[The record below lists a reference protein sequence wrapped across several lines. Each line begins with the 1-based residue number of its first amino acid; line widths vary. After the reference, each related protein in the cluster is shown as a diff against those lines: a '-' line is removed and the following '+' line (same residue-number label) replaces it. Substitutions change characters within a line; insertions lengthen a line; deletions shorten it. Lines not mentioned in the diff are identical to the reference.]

1 MGKLYYLTNKY
12 NLMAKRE
19 INSKEVDLITIRFAG
34 DSGDGMQ
41 LTGNQFTT
49 NSALFGNDIATLPDF
64 PAEIRAPQGTL
75 AGVSSFQ
82 LQFSNK
88 DIHTPGDKLDVLVA
102 MNPAALKVNLADLK
116 PNGMIIANTANYNK
130 KNFTLSG
137 YETDP
142 LEDGSLDDYKLIKV
156 DMNDLVNK
164 ALEDIDLPSK
174 MKSRSTN
181 MFALGLLYWLYER
194 NIDSTIKFL
203 ETKFKSKPEIVKANI
218 KALKTG
224 LHYGE
229 TIEAIRT
236 TFRVSKASLKKG
248 TYRNIMGNECLT
260 LGLIA
265 AANKANLDL
274 FFGGYPI
281 TPASDILHELS
292 KYKNYGIKTFQAE
305 DEIAGICSALGAAF
319 AGNLAITA
327 SSGPGIALKGEA
339 MGLGIITELPIV
351 VINIQRGGPSTGLP
365 TKTEQSDLNQA
376 MYGRN
381 GECPA
386 VVIAAQSP
394 SDCFQTAYEACKI
407 SLEFMVPVVLLSDGY
422 IANGSEPW
430 RLPNLDKLP
439 EIKTKI
445 IKKTSDEKFTPYK
458 RDEKTLAR
466 DWALPG
472 TPGLEHRIGGLEKAA
487 NTGNV
492 SYDADNHDYMVKLR
506 QKKIDVVADFIPK
519 LEVYGEP
526 KGELLILSWG
536 GTYGACRA
544 AVEKANKNKIS
555 VSHVNLKYI
564 NPFPKNLAEIL
575 LKFNKILI
583 PEINLGQLSTIIR
596 SKYLID
602 ALSFNRVSGKPFT
615 TTDIYEKI
623 EQIIEES

>member
-1 MGKLYYLTNKY
+1 
-12 NLMAKRE
+12 MAKRE
-19 INSKEVDLITIRFAG
+19 TNSKEVDLITIRFAG

-82 LQFSNK
+82 LQFSNQ

-102 MNPAALKVNLADLK
+102 MNPAALRVNIDDLK
-116 PNGMIIANTANYNK
+116 PNGMIIANTANYTN
-130 KNFTLSG
+130 KNFNLAS

-142 LEDGSLDDYKLIKV
+142 LEDGTLDSYKLIKV
-156 DMNDLVNK
+156 NMNELVNT
-164 ALEDIDLPSK
+164 ALENVDLPSK

-181 MFALGLLYWLYER
+181 MFALGILYWIYER
-194 NIDSTIKFL
+194 ELDSTIEFL
-203 ETKFKSKPEIVKANI
+203 NQKFKSKPAIIEANTI
-218 KALKTG
+218 ALKAG
-224 LHYGE
+224 YNYGD

-236 TFRVSKASLKKG
+236 TYRVSQAKLNKG

-265 AANKANLDL
+265 AANKAKLDL

-281 TPASDILHELS
+281 TPASDILHILS

-305 DEIAGICSALGAAF
+305 DEIAGICSVLGAAF
-319 AGNLAITA
+319 AGDLAITA

-386 VVIAAQSP
+386 VVIAAQSA
-394 SDCFQTAYEACKI
+394 SDCFDTAFEACKI
-407 SLEFMVPVVLLSDGY
+407 ALEFMVPVVLLSDGY

-430 RLPNLDKLP
+430 KLPELDKLP

-445 IKKTSDEKFTPYK
+445 IKKSKDEKFLPYT

-466 DWALPG
+466 EWGLPG

-487 NTGNV
+487 VSGNV
-492 SYDADNHDYMVKLR
+492 SYEADNHNYMVKLR
-506 QKKIDVVADFIPK
+506 QDKIDVIADFIPEI
-519 LEVYGEP
+519 EVYGNP
-526 KGELLILSWG
+526 KGELLVLSWG

-544 AVEKANKNKIS
+544 AVQKAIENNMS
-555 VSHVNLKYI
+555 VSHINLKYI

-575 LKFNKILI
+575 LKFNKVLI

-596 SKYLID
+596 SKFLID
-602 ALSFNRVSGKPFT
+602 TLNFNRVSGKPYT

>member
-1 MGKLYYLTNKY
+1 MTKIDKNST
-12 NLMAKRE
+12 E
-19 INSKEVDLITIRFAG
+19 IDLVTIRFAG

-82 LQFSNK
+82 LQFSSL

-102 MNPAALKVNLADLK
+102 MNPAALKVNLEDLK
-116 PNGMIIANTANYNK
+116 PNGMLIANTANYTK

-156 DMNDLVNK
+156 NMNELVNT

-194 NIDSTIKFL
+194 ELDSTIKFL
-203 ETKFKSKPEIVKANI
+203 ESKFKSKPEIVQANT

-224 LHYGE
+224 FNYGE
-229 TIEAIRT
+229 TVEAIRT
-236 TFRVSKASLKKG
+236 TFKVSKAKLDKG

-265 AANKANLDL
+265 AAQKADLDL

-281 TPASDILHELS
+281 TPASDILHILS
-292 KYKNYGIKTFQAE
+292 KYKNFGIKTFQAE

-319 AGNLAITA
+319 TGDLGITA

-339 MGLGIITELPIV
+339 MGLGVITELPIV

-376 MYGRN
+376 MFGRN

-386 VVIAAQSP
+386 VVIACQSP
-394 SDCFQTAYEACKI
+394 SDCFETAFEACKI
-407 SLEFMVPVVLLSDGY
+407 ALEFMVPVVLLSDGY

-430 RLPNLDKLP
+430 KLPDLDKLSN
-439 EIKTKI
+439 INTKI
-445 IKKTSDEKFTPYK
+445 IKDTKDEKFFPYK
-458 RDEKTLAR
+458 RDQETLAR

-472 TPGLEHRIGGLEKAA
+472 TAGLEHRIGGLEKADG
-487 NTGNV
+487 TGNV
-492 SYDADNHDYMVKLR
+492 CYEPDNHHHMVELR
-506 QKKIDVVADFIPK
+506 QQKIDIIANFIPD
-519 LEVYGEP
+519 VGSYG
-526 KGELLILSWG
+526 KDNGELLILGWG
-536 GTYGACRA
+536 GTYGAIRA
-544 AVEKANKNKIS
+544 AVEKAMNNNLS
-555 VSHVNLKYI
+555 VSHIHLKHI
-564 NPFPKNLAEIL
+564 NPLPKNLGEAL
-575 LKFNKILI
+575 LKYNKVLI
-583 PEINLGQLSTIIR
+583 PEINLGQLSSIIR
-596 SKYLID
+596 NKYLID
-602 ALSFNRVSGKPFT
+602 TLNYNRVSGKPFT
-615 TTDIYEKI
+615 TSDIYSKILELLEEK
-623 EQIIEES
+623 S

>member
-1 MGKLYYLTNKY
+1 
-12 NLMAKRE
+12 MAKRE

-82 LQFSNK
+82 LQFSNQ
-88 DIHTPGDKLDVLVA
+88 DIHTPGDRLDVLVA
-102 MNPAALKVNLADLK
+102 MNPAALRVNIDDLK
-116 PNGMIIANTANYNK
+116 PNGMIIANTANYTN
-130 KNFTLSG
+130 KNFNLAS
-137 YETDP
+137 YETNP
-142 LEDGSLDDYKLIKV
+142 LEDGTLDSYKVIKV
-156 DMNDLVNK
+156 NMNELVNT
-164 ALEDIDLPSK
+164 ALENVDLPSK

-181 MFALGLLYWLYER
+181 MFALGILYWIYER
-194 NIDSTIKFL
+194 KLDSTIEFL
-203 ETKFKSKPEIVKANI
+203 NQKFKSKPLIIEANTI
-218 KALKTG
+218 ALKAG
-224 LHYGE
+224 YNYGD

-236 TFRVSKASLKKG
+236 TYRVSQAKLNKG

-265 AANKANLDL
+265 AANKAKLDL

-281 TPASDILHELS
+281 TPASDILHILS

-305 DEIAGICSALGAAF
+305 DEIAGICSVLGAAF
-319 AGNLAITA
+319 AGDLAVTA

-339 MGLGIITELPIV
+339 MGLGIITELPLVI
-351 VINIQRGGPSTGLP
+351 INIQRGGPSTGLP

-376 MYGRN
+376 MFGRN

-386 VVIAAQSP
+386 VVIAAQSA
-394 SDCFQTAYEACKI
+394 SDCFDTAFEACKI
-407 SLEFMVPVVLLSDGY
+407 ALEFMVPVVLLSDGY

-430 RLPNLDKLP
+430 KLPDLDKIP
-439 EIKTKI
+439 DIKTKI
-445 IKKTSDEKFTPYK
+445 IKDTKDDKYLPYK
-458 RDEKTLAR
+458 RDEKTLSR

-487 NTGNV
+487 VSGNV

-506 QKKIDVVADFIPK
+506 QDKIDIIADYIPE
-519 LEVYGEP
+519 LEIYGNP
-526 KGELLILSWG
+526 KGELLVLSWG

-544 AVEKANKNKIS
+544 AVQKANESNMS
-555 VSHVNLKYI
+555 VSHINLKYI

-575 LKFNKILI
+575 LKFNKVLI

-596 SKYLID
+596 SKFLID
-602 ALSFNRVSGKPFT
+602 TINFNRVSGKPYT
-615 TTDIYEKI
+615 TSDIYEKI
-623 EQIIEES
+623 EQIIKES

>member
-1 MGKLYYLTNKY
+1 
-12 NLMAKRE
+12 MAKRE

-82 LQFSNK
+82 LQFSNQV
-88 DIHTPGDKLDVLVA
+88 IHTPGDKLDVLVA
-102 MNPAALKVNLADLK
+102 MNPAALRVNIDDLK
-116 PNGMIIANTANYNK
+116 PNGMIIANTANYTN
-130 KNFTLSG
+130 KNFNLAS
-137 YETDP
+137 YETNP
-142 LEDGSLDDYKLIKV
+142 LEDGTLDSFKLIKV
-156 DMNDLVNK
+156 NMNELVNT
-164 ALEDIDLPSK
+164 ALENVDLPSK

-181 MFALGLLYWLYER
+181 MFALGILYWIYER
-194 NIDSTIKFL
+194 QLDSTIEFL
-203 ETKFKSKPEIVKANI
+203 NQKFKSKPEIIEANTI
-218 KALKTG
+218 ALKSG
-224 LHYGE
+224 YNYGD

-236 TFRVSKASLKKG
+236 TYRVSEAELNKG

-265 AANKANLDL
+265 AANKAKLDL

-281 TPASDILHELS
+281 TPASDILHILS
-292 KYKNYGIKTFQAE
+292 KYKNFGIKTFQAE
-305 DEIAGICSALGAAF
+305 DEIAGICSVLGAAF
-319 AGNLAITA
+319 AGDLAITA

-386 VVIAAQSP
+386 VVIAAQSA
-394 SDCFQTAYEACKI
+394 SDCFDTAFEACKI
-407 SLEFMVPVVLLSDGY
+407 ALEFMVPVVLLSDGY

-430 RLPNLDKLP
+430 KLPDLDKLP
-439 EIKTKI
+439 EIKTKV
-445 IKKTSDEKFTPYK
+445 IKKLKDDKFLPYK
-458 RDEKTLAR
+458 RDEKTLSR

-472 TPGLEHRIGGLEKAA
+472 TPELEHRIGGLEKAA
-487 NTGNV
+487 VSGNV
-492 SYDADNHDYMVKLR
+492 SYEADNHDYMVKLR
-506 QKKIDVVADFIPK
+506 QDKIDIIADFIPE
-519 LEVYGEP
+519 LEIYGNP
-526 KGELLILSWG
+526 KGELLVLSWG

-544 AVEKANKNKIS
+544 AVEKANANNMS
-555 VSHVNLKYI
+555 VAHVNLKYI

-575 LKFNKILI
+575 LKFNKVFI

-596 SKYLID
+596 SKFLID
-602 ALSFNRVSGKPFT
+602 TLNLNRVSGKPYT
-615 TTDIYEKI
+615 TSDIYEKI

>member
-1 MGKLYYLTNKY
+1 
-12 NLMAKRE
+12 MAKRE

-82 LQFSNK
+82 LQFSNQ
-88 DIHTPGDKLDVLVA
+88 DIHTPGDRLDVLVA
-102 MNPAALKVNLADLK
+102 MNPAALRVNIDDLK
-116 PNGMIIANTANYNK
+116 PNGMIIANTANYTN
-130 KNFTLSG
+130 KNFNLAS
-137 YETDP
+137 YETNP
-142 LEDGSLDDYKLIKV
+142 LEDGTLDSYKIIKV
-156 DMNDLVNK
+156 NMNELVNT
-164 ALEDIDLPSK
+164 ALENVDLPSK

-181 MFALGLLYWLYER
+181 MFALGILYWIYER
-194 NIDSTIKFL
+194 KLDSTIEFL
-203 ETKFKSKPEIVKANI
+203 NQKFKSKPLIIEANTI
-218 KALKTG
+218 ALKAG
-224 LHYGE
+224 YNYGD

-236 TFRVSKASLKKG
+236 TYRVSQAKLSKG

-265 AANKANLDL
+265 AANKAKLDL

-281 TPASDILHELS
+281 TPASDILHILS

-305 DEIAGICSALGAAF
+305 DEIAGICSVLGAAF
-319 AGNLAITA
+319 AGDLAVTA

-339 MGLGIITELPIV
+339 MGLGIITELPLVI
-351 VINIQRGGPSTGLP
+351 INIQRGGPSTGLP

-376 MYGRN
+376 MFGRN

-386 VVIAAQSP
+386 VVIAAQSA
-394 SDCFQTAYEACKI
+394 SDCFDTAFEACKI
-407 SLEFMVPVVLLSDGY
+407 ALEFMVPVVLLSDGY

-430 RLPNLDKLP
+430 KLPDLDKIP
-439 EIKTKI
+439 DIKTKI
-445 IKKTSDEKFTPYK
+445 IKDTKDDKYLPYK
-458 RDEKTLAR
+458 RDEKTLSR

-487 NTGNV
+487 VSGNV

-506 QKKIDVVADFIPK
+506 QDKIDIIADYIPE
-519 LEVYGEP
+519 LEIYGNP
-526 KGELLILSWG
+526 KGELLVLSWG

-544 AVEKANKNKIS
+544 AVQKANESNMS
-555 VSHVNLKYI
+555 VSHINLKYI

-575 LKFNKILI
+575 LKFNKVLI

-596 SKYLID
+596 SKFLID
-602 ALSFNRVSGKPFT
+602 TINFNRVSGKPYT
-615 TTDIYEKI
+615 TSDIYEKI
-623 EQIIEES
+623 EQIIKES

>member
-1 MGKLYYLTNKY
+1 MT
-12 NLMAKRE
+12 KRE

-82 LQFSNK
+82 LQFSNQ

-102 MNPAALKVNLADLK
+102 MNPAALRVNIDDLK
-116 PNGMIIANTANYNK
+116 PNGMIIANTANYTN
-130 KNFTLSG
+130 KNFNLAS
-137 YETDP
+137 YETNP
-142 LEDGSLDDYKLIKV
+142 LEDGTLDSYKLIKV
-156 DMNDLVNK
+156 NMNELVNT
-164 ALEDIDLPSK
+164 ALENVELPSK

-181 MFALGLLYWLYER
+181 MFALGILYFIYER
-194 NIDSTIKFL
+194 NLDSTIDFL
-203 ETKFKSKPEIVKANI
+203 NKKFKSKPEIIEANTI
-218 KALKTG
+218 ALKSG
-224 LHYGE
+224 YNYGD
-229 TIEAIRT
+229 TIEVIRT
-236 TFRVSKASLKKG
+236 TYRVSEAKLNKG

-281 TPASDILHELS
+281 TPASDILHILS
-292 KYKNYGIKTFQAE
+292 KYKNYGVKTFQAE

-319 AGNLAITA
+319 TGDLAITA

-386 VVIAAQSP
+386 VVIAAQSA
-394 SDCFQTAYEACKI
+394 SDCFDTAFEACKI
-407 SLEFMVPVVLLSDGY
+407 ALEFMVPVVLLSDGY

-430 RLPNLDKLP
+430 KLPDLDKLP
-439 EIKTKI
+439 KINTKI
-445 IKKTSDEKFTPYK
+445 IKKSKDEKFLPYK
-458 RDEKTLAR
+458 RDEETLSR
-466 DWALPG
+466 EWALPG

-487 NTGNV
+487 VSGNV

-506 QKKIDVVADFIPK
+506 QEKIDVIANFIPEI
-519 LEVYGEP
+519 EVYGEP
-526 KGELLILSWG
+526 KGELLVLSWG

-544 AVEKANKNKIS
+544 AVEKANQNKMS
-555 VSHVNLKYI
+555 VSHINLKYI
-564 NPFPKNLAEIL
+564 NPFPKNLAQLL
-575 LKFNKILI
+575 LKFNKVLI
-583 PEINLGQLSTIIR
+583 PEINLGQLSTIVR
-596 SKYLID
+596 SKFLID
-602 ALSFNRVSGKPFT
+602 TINFNRVSGKPFT
-615 TTDIYEKI
+615 RTDIYEKI

>member
-1 MGKLYYLTNKY
+1 
-12 NLMAKRE
+12 MAKRE
-19 INSKEVDLITIRFAG
+19 TNSKEVDLITIRFAG

-82 LQFSNK
+82 LQFSNQ

-102 MNPAALKVNLADLK
+102 MNPAALRVNIDDLK
-116 PNGMIIANTANYNK
+116 PNGMIIANTANYTN
-130 KNFTLSG
+130 KNFNLAS
-137 YETDP
+137 YETNP
-142 LEDGSLDDYKLIKV
+142 LEDGTLDSYKLIKV
-156 DMNDLVNK
+156 NMNELVNT
-164 ALEDIDLPSK
+164 ALENVDLPSK

-181 MFALGLLYWLYER
+181 MFALGILYWIYER
-194 NIDSTIKFL
+194 NLDSTIDFL
-203 ETKFKSKPEIVKANI
+203 KKKFKNKPEIIEANTI
-218 KALKTG
+218 ALKSG
-224 LHYGE
+224 YNYGD

-236 TFRVSKASLKKG
+236 TYRVSEAKLKKG

-281 TPASDILHELS
+281 TPASDILHILS

-319 AGNLAITA
+319 TGDLAITA

-386 VVIAAQSP
+386 VVIAAQSA
-394 SDCFQTAYEACKI
+394 SDCFETAFEACKI
-407 SLEFMVPVVLLSDGY
+407 ALEFMVPVVLLSDGY

-430 RLPNLDKLP
+430 KLPDLDKLP
-439 EIKTKI
+439 KINTKI
-445 IKKTSDEKFTPYK
+445 IKKSKDEKFLPYK
-458 RDEKTLAR
+458 RDEETLSR
-466 DWALPG
+466 EWALPG

-487 NTGNV
+487 VSGNV

-506 QKKIDVVADFIPK
+506 QEKIDVIADFIPEI
-519 LEVYGEP
+519 EVYGKP
-526 KGELLILSWG
+526 KGELLVLSWG

-544 AVEKANKNKIS
+544 AVEKANQNKMS
-555 VSHVNLKYI
+555 VSHINLKYI
-564 NPFPKNLAEIL
+564 NPFPKNLAQLL
-575 LKFNKILI
+575 LKFNKVLI

-596 SKYLID
+596 SKFLID
-602 ALSFNRVSGKPFT
+602 TINFNRVSGKPFT
-615 TTDIYEKI
+615 RTDIYEKI
-623 EQIIEES
+623 EQIIKES

>member
-1 MGKLYYLTNKY
+1 
-12 NLMAKRE
+12 MAKRE
-19 INSKEVDLITIRFAG
+19 TNSKEVDLITIRFAG

-82 LQFSNK
+82 LQFSNQ

-102 MNPAALKVNLADLK
+102 MNPAALRVNIDDLK
-116 PNGMIIANTANYNK
+116 PNGMIIANTANYTN
-130 KNFTLSG
+130 KNFNLAS

-142 LEDGSLDDYKLIKV
+142 LEDGTLDSYKLIKV
-156 DMNDLVNK
+156 NMNELVNT
-164 ALEDIDLPSK
+164 ALENVDLPSK

-181 MFALGLLYWLYER
+181 MFALGILYWIYER
-194 NIDSTIKFL
+194 ELDSTIEFL
-203 ETKFKSKPEIVKANI
+203 NQKFKSKPAIIEANTI
-218 KALKTG
+218 ALQAG
-224 LHYGE
+224 YNYGD

-236 TFRVSKASLKKG
+236 TYRVSQAKLNKG

-265 AANKANLDL
+265 AANKAKLDL

-281 TPASDILHELS
+281 TPASDILHILS

-319 AGNLAITA
+319 TGDLAITA

-386 VVIAAQSP
+386 VVIAAQSA
-394 SDCFQTAYEACKI
+394 SDCFDTAFEACKI
-407 SLEFMVPVVLLSDGY
+407 ALEFMVPVVLLSDGY

-430 RLPNLDKLP
+430 KLPDLDKLP
-439 EIKTKI
+439 KIKTKI
-445 IKKTSDEKFTPYK
+445 IKKSKDEKFLPYK
-458 RDEKTLAR
+458 RDEKTLSR
-466 DWALPG
+466 EWALPG

-487 NTGNV
+487 VSGNV
-492 SYDADNHDYMVKLR
+492 NYEADNHDYMVKLR
-506 QKKIDVVADFIPK
+506 QDKIDVIADFIPE
-519 LEVYGEP
+519 LEVYGNP
-526 KGELLILSWG
+526 KGELLVLSWG

-544 AVEKANKNKIS
+544 AVQKANENNIS
-555 VSHVNLKYI
+555 VSHINLKYI

-575 LKFNKILI
+575 LKFNKVLI

-596 SKYLID
+596 SKFLID
-602 ALSFNRVSGKPFT
+602 TLNFNRVSGKPYT

>member
-1 MGKLYYLTNKY
+1 MTKIDKNST
-12 NLMAKRE
+12 E
-19 INSKEVDLITIRFAG
+19 IDLVTIRFAG

-75 AGVSSFQ
+75 SGVSSFQ
-82 LQFSNK
+82 LQFSSF
-88 DIHTPGDKLDVLVA
+88 DIHTPGDKLDVLIA

-116 PNGMIIANTANYNK
+116 SNGMLIANTANYNK

-156 DMNDLVNK
+156 NMNELVNT

-194 NIDSTIKFL
+194 ELDSTIKFL
-203 ETKFKSKPEIVKANI
+203 ESKFKSKPEIVKANI

-224 LHYGE
+224 YNYGE
-229 TIEAIRT
+229 TVEAIRT
-236 TFRVSKASLKKG
+236 TFKVSKAKLDKG

-265 AANKANLDL
+265 AAKQANLDL

-281 TPASDILHELS
+281 TPASDILHILS
-292 KYKNYGIKTFQAE
+292 KYKNFGIKTFQAE

-319 AGNLAITA
+319 TGDLAVTA

-339 MGLGIITELPIV
+339 IGLGVITELPIV
-351 VINIQRGGPSTGLP
+351 IINVQRGGPSTGLP
-365 TKTEQSDLNQA
+365 TKTEQSDLNQV
-376 MYGRN
+376 MFGRN

-386 VVIAAQSP
+386 VVIACQSP
-394 SDCFQTAYEACKI
+394 SDCFETAFEACKI
-407 SLEFMVPVVLLSDGY
+407 ALEFMVPVVLLSDGY

-430 RLPNLDKLP
+430 KLPDLDKLSK
-439 EIKTKI
+439 INTKI
-445 IKKTSDEKFTPYK
+445 IKKTKDEKFLPYK
-458 RDEKTLAR
+458 RDEKTLSR
-466 DWALPG
+466 DWAIPG
-472 TPGLEHRIGGLEKAA
+472 TAGLEHRIGGLEKTDK
-487 NTGNV
+487 TGNV
-492 SYDADNHDYMVKLR
+492 SYDPDNHHHMVELR
-506 QKKIDVVADFIPK
+506 QQKIDIISNFIP
-519 LEVYGEP
+519 EVKPYGKD
-526 KGELLILSWG
+526 KGDLLIVGWG
-536 GTYGACRA
+536 GTYGAIRA
-544 AVEKANKNKIS
+544 AVKKANKNNLS
-555 VSHVNLKYI
+555 VSHIHLKHM
-564 NPFPKNLAEIL
+564 NPLPKNLGEVL
-575 LKFNKILI
+575 LKYNKVLI
-583 PEINLGQLSTIIR
+583 PEINLGQLSNIIR

-602 ALSFNRVSGKPFT
+602 TLNYNRVSGKPFT
-615 TTDIYEKI
+615 TSDIYNKI
-623 EQIIEES
+623 SEILEVK

>member
-1 MGKLYYLTNKY
+1 
-12 NLMAKRE
+12 MAKRE
-19 INSKEVDLITIRFAG
+19 TNSKEVDLITIRFAG

-82 LQFSNK
+82 LQFSNQ

-102 MNPAALKVNLADLK
+102 MNPAALRVNIDDLK
-116 PNGMIIANTANYNK
+116 PNGMIIANTANYNN
-130 KNFTLSG
+130 KNFNLAS
-137 YETDP
+137 YETNP
-142 LEDGSLDDYKLIKV
+142 LEDGTLDSYKLIKV
-156 DMNDLVNK
+156 DMNELVNT
-164 ALEDIDLPSK
+164 ALENVDLPSK

-181 MFALGLLYWLYER
+181 MFALGILYWIYER
-194 NIDSTIKFL
+194 SLDSTIDFL
-203 ETKFKSKPEIVKANI
+203 NKKFKSKPAIIEANTI
-218 KALKTG
+218 ALKAG
-224 LHYGE
+224 YNYGD

-236 TFRVSKASLKKG
+236 TYRVTEAKLKKG

-281 TPASDILHELS
+281 TPASDILHILS

-319 AGNLAITA
+319 TGDLAITA

-386 VVIAAQSP
+386 VVIAAQSA
-394 SDCFQTAYEACKI
+394 SDCFETAFEACKI
-407 SLEFMVPVVLLSDGY
+407 ALEFMVPVVLLSDGY

-430 RLPNLDKLP
+430 KLPELDKLP

-445 IKKTSDEKFTPYK
+445 IKNSDDEKFLPYK
-458 RDEKTLAR
+458 RDENTLSR

-487 NTGNV
+487 VSGNV

-506 QKKIDVVADFIPK
+506 QEKIDVIADFIPE
-519 LEVYGEP
+519 LQVYGDS
-526 KGELLILSWG
+526 KGELLVLSWG

-544 AVEKANKNKIS
+544 AVEKANKNNIS
-555 VSHVNLKYI
+555 VSHINLKYI
-564 NPFPKNLAEIL
+564 NPFPKNLAEVL
-575 LKFNKILI
+575 LKFNKVLI

-596 SKYLID
+596 SKFLID
-602 ALSFNRVSGKPFT
+602 TLNFNRVSGKPFT

-623 EQIIEES
+623 EQIIKEN

>member
-1 MGKLYYLTNKY
+1 
-12 NLMAKRE
+12 MAKRE

-82 LQFSNK
+82 LQFSNQV
-88 DIHTPGDKLDVLVA
+88 IHTPGDKLDVLVA
-102 MNPAALKVNLADLK
+102 MNPAALRVNIDDLK
-116 PNGMIIANTANYNK
+116 PNGMIIANTANYTN
-130 KNFTLSG
+130 KNFNLAS
-137 YETDP
+137 YETNP
-142 LEDGSLDDYKLIKV
+142 LEDGTLDSFKLIKV
-156 DMNDLVNK
+156 NMNELVNT
-164 ALEDIDLPSK
+164 ALENVDLPSK

-181 MFALGLLYWLYER
+181 MFALGILYWIYER
-194 NIDSTIKFL
+194 QLDSTIEFL
-203 ETKFKSKPEIVKANI
+203 NQKFKSKPEIIEANTI
-218 KALKTG
+218 ALKSG
-224 LHYGE
+224 YNYGD

-236 TFRVSKASLKKG
+236 TYRVSEAKLSKG
-248 TYRNIMGNECLT
+248 TYRNVMGNECLT

-265 AANKANLDL
+265 AANKAKLDL

-281 TPASDILHELS
+281 TPASDILHILS
-292 KYKNYGIKTFQAE
+292 KYKNFGIKTFQAE
-305 DEIAGICSALGAAF
+305 DEIAGICSVLGAAF
-319 AGNLAITA
+319 AGDLAITA

-386 VVIAAQSP
+386 VVIAAQSA
-394 SDCFQTAYEACKI
+394 SDCFDTAFEACKI
-407 SLEFMVPVVLLSDGY
+407 ALEFMVPVVLLSDGY

-430 RLPNLDKLP
+430 KLPDLDKLP
-439 EIKTKI
+439 EIKTKV
-445 IKKTSDEKFTPYK
+445 IKKLKDDKFLPYK
-458 RDEKTLAR
+458 RDEKTLSR

-487 NTGNV
+487 VSGNV
-492 SYDADNHDYMVKLR
+492 SYEADNHDYMVKLR
-506 QKKIDVVADFIPK
+506 QEKIDVIADFIPE
-519 LEVYGEP
+519 LEIYGNP
-526 KGELLILSWG
+526 KGELLVLSWG

-544 AVEKANKNKIS
+544 AVEKANANNMS
-555 VSHVNLKYI
+555 VAHVNLKYI

-575 LKFNKILI
+575 LKFNKVFI

-596 SKYLID
+596 SKFLID
-602 ALSFNRVSGKPFT
+602 TLNLNRVSGKPYT

-623 EQIIEES
+623 EQIIEEN

>member
-1 MGKLYYLTNKY
+1 
-12 NLMAKRE
+12 MAKRE

-82 LQFSNK
+82 LQFSNQ
-88 DIHTPGDKLDVLVA
+88 DIHTPGDRLDVLVA
-102 MNPAALKVNLADLK
+102 MNPAALRVNIDDLK
-116 PNGMIIANTANYNK
+116 PNGMIIANTANYTN
-130 KNFTLSG
+130 KNFNLAS

-142 LEDGSLDDYKLIKV
+142 LEDGTLDSYKVIKV
-156 DMNDLVNK
+156 NMNELVNT
-164 ALEDIDLPSK
+164 ALENVDLPSK

-181 MFALGLLYWLYER
+181 MFALGILYWIYER
-194 NIDSTIKFL
+194 KLDSTIEFL
-203 ETKFKSKPEIVKANI
+203 NQKFKSKPQIIEANTI
-218 KALKTG
+218 ALKAG
-224 LHYGE
+224 YNYGD

-236 TFRVSKASLKKG
+236 TYRVSQAKLSKG

-265 AANKANLDL
+265 AANKAKLDL

-281 TPASDILHELS
+281 TPASDILHILS

-305 DEIAGICSALGAAF
+305 DEIAGICSILGAAF
-319 AGNLAITA
+319 AGDLAVTA

-339 MGLGIITELPIV
+339 MGLGIITELPLVI
-351 VINIQRGGPSTGLP
+351 INIQRGGPSTGLP

-376 MYGRN
+376 MFGRN
-381 GECPA
+381 GECPS
-386 VVIAAQSP
+386 VVIAAQSA
-394 SDCFQTAYEACKI
+394 SDCFDTAFEACKI
-407 SLEFMVPVVLLSDGY
+407 ALEFMVPVVLLSDGY

-430 RLPNLDKLP
+430 KLPDLDKIP

-445 IKKTSDEKFTPYK
+445 VKNTKDDKYLPYK
-458 RDEKTLAR
+458 RDEKTLSR
-466 DWALPG
+466 EWALPG

-487 NTGNV
+487 VSGNV

-506 QKKIDVVADFIPK
+506 QDKIDIIADFIPE
-519 LEVYGEP
+519 LEIYGNP
-526 KGELLILSWG
+526 KGELLVLSWG

-544 AVEKANKNKIS
+544 AVQKANESDMS
-555 VSHVNLKYI
+555 VAHINLKYI
-564 NPFPKNLAEIL
+564 NPFPKNLGEIL
-575 LKFNKILI
+575 LKFNKVLI

-596 SKYLID
+596 SKFLID
-602 ALSFNRVSGKPFT
+602 TINFNRVSGKPYT

-623 EQIIEES
+623 EQIIKES

>member
-1 MGKLYYLTNKY
+1 MT
-12 NLMAKRE
+12 KRE

-82 LQFSNK
+82 LQFSNQ

-116 PNGMIIANTANYNK
+116 SNGMIIANTANYNK

-203 ETKFKSKPEIVKANI
+203 ETKFKSKPEIVKANV

-224 LHYGE
+224 LNYGE

-236 TFRVSKASLKKG
+236 TFKVSKASLKKG

-281 TPASDILHELS
+281 TPASDILHILS

-319 AGNLAITA
+319 AGDLAVTA

-339 MGLGIITELPIV
+339 MGLGIITELPVV

-445 IKKTSDEKFTPYK
+445 TQKTEDEKFTPYK

-492 SYDADNHDYMVKLR
+492 SYDADNHDYMVNLR
-506 QKKIDVVADFIPK
+506 QKKIDAIADFIPEI
-519 LEVYGEP
+519 EVYGESS
-526 KGELLILSWG
+526 GELLVLSWG

-544 AVEKANKNKIS
+544 AVEKANKNKIP
-555 VSHVNLKYI
+555 VSHVNLKHI

-575 LKFNKILI
+575 LKFNKVLI

-602 ALSFNRVSGKPFT
+602 TINFNRVSGKPFT

-623 EQIIEES
+623 EQIIKEN

>member
-1 MGKLYYLTNKY
+1 
-12 NLMAKRE
+12 MAKRE

-82 LQFSNK
+82 LQFSNQ

-116 PNGMIIANTANYNK
+116 TNGMIIANTANYNK

-194 NIDSTIKFL
+194 NIDSTIQFL
-203 ETKFKSKPEIVKANI
+203 ETKFKSKPEIVKANV

-224 LHYGE
+224 LNYGE

-236 TFRVSKASLKKG
+236 TFKVSKASLKKG

-265 AANKANLDL
+265 AAQKADLDL

-281 TPASDILHELS
+281 TPASDILHILS

-319 AGNLAITA
+319 SGDLAVTA

-430 RLPNLDKLP
+430 RLPDLDKIP
-439 EIKTKI
+439 NIKTKAI
-445 IKKTSDEKFTPYK
+445 QKTEDEKFIPYK

-492 SYDADNHDYMVKLR
+492 SYDADNHDYMVNLR
-506 QKKIDVVADFIPK
+506 QQKIDVIADFIP
-519 LEVYGEP
+519 EIEIYGNP
-526 KGELLILSWG
+526 KGELLVLSWG

-544 AVEKANKNKIS
+544 AVEKANKNKMS

-564 NPFPKNLAEIL
+564 NPFPKNLADIL
-575 LKFNKILI
+575 LKFNKVLI

-602 ALSFNRVSGKPFT
+602 TLNFNRVSGKPFT

-623 EQIIEES
+623 EQIIKES

>member
-1 MGKLYYLTNKY
+1 
-12 NLMAKRE
+12 MAKKK
-19 INSKEVDLITIRFAG
+19 IKSTEVDLITIRFAG

-88 DIHTPGDKLDVLVA
+88 IIHTPGDKLDVLVA
-102 MNPAALKVNLADLK
+102 MNPAALRVNIDDLK
-116 PNGMIIANTANYNK
+116 PNGMIIANTANYTN
-130 KNFTLSG
+130 KNFNLAS
-137 YETDP
+137 YETNP
-142 LEDGSLDDYKLIKV
+142 LEDGTLDAYKLIKV
-156 DMNDLVNK
+156 DMNELVNT
-164 ALEDIDLPSK
+164 ALENVDLPSK
-174 MKSRSTN
+174 LKSRSTN
-181 MFALGLLYWLYER
+181 MFALGLLYWVYER
-194 NIDSTIKFL
+194 NLDSTINFL
-203 ETKFKSKPEIVKANI
+203 AKKFKSKPAIVEANTISLKAGYN
-218 KALKTG
+218 
-224 LHYGE
+224 YGD

-236 TFRVSKASLKKG
+236 TYRVSEAKLSKG

-281 TPASDILHELS
+281 TPASDILHILS
-292 KYKNYGIKTFQAE
+292 KYKNFGIKTFQAE

-319 AGNLAITA
+319 TGDLAITA

-351 VINIQRGGPSTGLP
+351 IINIQRGGPSTGLP

-386 VVIAAQSP
+386 VVIAAQSA
-394 SDCFQTAYEACKI
+394 SDCFDTAFEACKI
-407 SLEFMVPVVLLSDGY
+407 ALEFMLPVILLSDGY

-430 RLPNLDKLP
+430 SLPDLDKLP
-439 EIKTKI
+439 KIKTKI
-445 IKKTSDEKFTPYK
+445 IKKATDEKFSPYK

-472 TPGLEHRIGGLEKAA
+472 TPGLEHRIGGLEKEAVS
-487 NTGNV
+487 GNV

-506 QKKIDVVADFIPK
+506 QQKIDVIADFIPE
-519 LEVYGEP
+519 LEVYGNP

-555 VSHVNLKYI
+555 VSHINLKYI
-564 NPFPKNLAEIL
+564 NPFPKNLGEIL
-575 LKFNKILI
+575 LKFNKVLI

-596 SKYLID
+596 SKFLID
-602 ALSFNRVSGKPFT
+602 TLNFNRVSGKPFT

>member
-1 MGKLYYLTNKY
+1 
-12 NLMAKRE
+12 MAKRE

-82 LQFSNK
+82 LQFSNQV
-88 DIHTPGDKLDVLVA
+88 IHTPGDKLDVLVA
-102 MNPAALKVNLADLK
+102 MNPAALRVNIDDLK
-116 PNGMIIANTANYNK
+116 PNGMIIANTANYTN
-130 KNFTLSG
+130 KNFNLAS
-137 YETDP
+137 YETNP
-142 LEDGSLDDYKLIKV
+142 LEDGTLDSFKLIKV
-156 DMNDLVNK
+156 NMNELVNT
-164 ALEDIDLPSK
+164 ALENVDLPSK

-181 MFALGLLYWLYER
+181 MFALGILYWIYER
-194 NIDSTIKFL
+194 QLDSTIEFL
-203 ETKFKSKPEIVKANI
+203 NQKFKSKPEIIEANTI
-218 KALKTG
+218 ALKSG
-224 LHYGE
+224 YNYGD

-236 TFRVSKASLKKG
+236 TYRVSEAELNKG

-265 AANKANLDL
+265 AANKAKLDL

-281 TPASDILHELS
+281 TPASDILHILS
-292 KYKNYGIKTFQAE
+292 KYKNFGIKTFQAE
-305 DEIAGICSALGAAF
+305 DEIAGICSVLGAAF
-319 AGNLAITA
+319 AGDLAITA

-386 VVIAAQSP
+386 VVIAAQSA
-394 SDCFQTAYEACKI
+394 SDCFDTAFEACKI
-407 SLEFMVPVVLLSDGY
+407 ALEFMVPVVLLSDGY

-430 RLPNLDKLP
+430 KLPDLDKLP
-439 EIKTKI
+439 EIKTKV
-445 IKKTSDEKFTPYK
+445 IKKLKDDKFLPYK
-458 RDEKTLAR
+458 RDEKTLSR

-472 TPGLEHRIGGLEKAA
+472 TPELEHRIGGLEKAA
-487 NTGNV
+487 VSGNV
-492 SYDADNHDYMVKLR
+492 SYEADNHDYMVKLR
-506 QKKIDVVADFIPK
+506 QDKIDIIADFIPE
-519 LEVYGEP
+519 LEIYGNP
-526 KGELLILSWG
+526 KGKLLVLSWG

-544 AVEKANKNKIS
+544 AVEKANANNMS
-555 VSHVNLKYI
+555 VAHVNLKYI

-575 LKFNKILI
+575 LKFNKVFI

-596 SKYLID
+596 SKFLID
-602 ALSFNRVSGKPFT
+602 TLNLNRVSGKPYT

-623 EQIIEES
+623 EQIIEEN

>member
-1 MGKLYYLTNKY
+1 
-12 NLMAKRE
+12 MAKRE
-19 INSKEVDLITIRFAG
+19 TNSKEVDLITIRFAG

-82 LQFSNK
+82 LQFSNQ

-102 MNPAALKVNLADLK
+102 MNPAALRVNIDDLK
-116 PNGMIIANTANYNK
+116 PNGMIIANTANYTN
-130 KNFTLSG
+130 KNFNLAS

-142 LEDGSLDDYKLIKV
+142 LEDGTLDSYKLIKV
-156 DMNDLVNK
+156 NMNELVNT
-164 ALEDIDLPSK
+164 ALENVDLPSK

-181 MFALGLLYWLYER
+181 MFALGILYWIYER
-194 NIDSTIKFL
+194 ELDSTIEFL
-203 ETKFKSKPEIVKANI
+203 NQKFKSKPAIIEANTI
-218 KALKTG
+218 ALKAG
-224 LHYGE
+224 YNYGD

-236 TFRVSKASLKKG
+236 TYRVSQAKLNKG

-265 AANKANLDL
+265 AANKAKLDL

-281 TPASDILHELS
+281 TPASDILHILS

-305 DEIAGICSALGAAF
+305 DEIAGICSVLGAAF
-319 AGNLAITA
+319 AGDLAITA

-351 VINIQRGGPSTGLP
+351 IINIQRGGPSTGLP

-386 VVIAAQSP
+386 VVIAAQSA
-394 SDCFQTAYEACKI
+394 SDCFDTAFEACKI
-407 SLEFMVPVVLLSDGY
+407 ALEFMVPVVLLSDGY

-430 RLPNLDKLP
+430 KLPDLDKLP

-445 IKKTSDEKFTPYK
+445 IKKSKDEKFLPYK

-466 DWALPG
+466 EWGLPG

-487 NTGNV
+487 VSGNV
-492 SYDADNHDYMVKLR
+492 SYEADNHDYMVKLR
-506 QKKIDVVADFIPK
+506 QEKIDVIADFIPE
-519 LEVYGEP
+519 LEVYGNP
-526 KGELLILSWG
+526 KGELLVLSWG

-544 AVEKANKNKIS
+544 AVQKANENNMP
-555 VSHVNLKYI
+555 VSHINLKYI

-575 LKFNKILI
+575 LKFNKVLI

-596 SKYLID
+596 SKFLID
-602 ALSFNRVSGKPFT
+602 TLNFNRVSGKPYT